1 MDQSP
6 SSVLGDMVAP
16 LVQSGSPYAMGMRI
30 LILVAVFILSIFLI
44 EIIWNNVLIKKFPNA
59 RIQRLTFWDSL
70 AMALFVSLLSGSG
83 SAMMSI
89 KS

>member
-6 SSVLGDMVAP
+6 SSVLGDMMAP
-16 LVQSGSPYAMGMRI
+16 LVRSGSPHAMGMRI

-83 SAMMSI
+83 GVMMSI
-89 KS
+89 KT